1 MATGTFGLWFKEI
14 LEKQGL
20 SLRGLGKLT
29 GIDPA
34 TLSRINSA
42 KQRPTLSHLER
53 IARAL
58 EVPLAQALGAAGFDT
73 AAPRRGEGP
82 RRAGEQDDGHILHT
96 AIRKTATSLADRLG
110 QLPVILL
117 EYQILAGTIQGRT
130 LIVERIPEKLQQS
143 GAHGQFL
150 SQVHALYEIALDDA
164 VPLHRRSLAGSALL
178 YFILEADVI
187 PDSEFPIGYVDD
199 AIAVQTVWEW
209 LTADGRQEA
218 DAAADAPPV

>member
-73 AAPRRGEGP
+73 STPPGGE
-82 RRAGEQDDGHILHT
+82 DNSLHK
-96 AIRKTATSLADRLG
+96 AIRKTATSLADRLVP
-110 QLPVILL
+110 LSAILL
-117 EYQILAGTIQGRT
+117 EYQVLAGTEQGQT
-130 LIVERIPEKLQQS
+130 LIVERIPEKLRQS

-150 SQVHALYEIALDDA
+150 SQVRALYDIALDDA
-164 VPLHRRSLAGSALL
+164 LPLNRRRAAGSALL

-187 PDSEFPIGYVDD
+187 PDNESPIGYVDD
-199 AIAVQTVWEW
+199 AIAVQTVWES
-209 LTADGRQEA
+209 LSADDHRGEL
-218 DAAADAPPV
+218 